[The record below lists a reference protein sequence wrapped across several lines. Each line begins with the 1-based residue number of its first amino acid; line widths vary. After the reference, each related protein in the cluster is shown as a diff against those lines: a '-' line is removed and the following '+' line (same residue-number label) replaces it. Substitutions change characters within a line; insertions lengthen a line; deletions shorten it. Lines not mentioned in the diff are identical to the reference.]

1 MSSSGAANE
10 LSSFTFQCPDEV
22 VQRLARLYGD
32 ERHSDVTFLVQSNQD
47 TAPQRFVAHRS
58 IIAMWSEPLGSMLCG
73 PFAEGSAKEVKLLD
87 VEPAAFEV
95 LLKLIYTGVVDISP
109 ETVLSI
115 LDVAVRF
122 DVAALMQ
129 FSVQFLQNHATSE
142 HACRMLEIG
151 VQYHLGKL
159 VDKCI
164 ELIVTDDHI
173 LESEDFNNLS
183 QSAMIELAK
192 HDAWNLHEDNIFDI
206 FMRWSDANSGS
217 ADEKRRLAMPF
228 LEQLRFPH
236 MSTEKLKKLSTTG
249 DVPSELLFEALFCKL
264 SSEADARCS
273 GCVEDESVCSPSAAR
288 RRQRVGSLLFSWV
301 PTSRVTVS
309 GELRENARHTSS
321 SGFTGVRGD
330 RRMRHGRFAW
340 TIDITETQSSW
351 IFVGVVQAE
360 DLNDVAWR
368 ASGHMLYCLDSR
380 FFHQGSGQ
388 NHPLGDR
395 RMVSGDCIHVVL
407 DCTRHTLAF
416 GVNDEQPIILFRDLE
431 ATWYVP
437 AVDLRDCGDKVRIL
451 SSRMTTFCAARSP
464 SSSQAAISGP
474 PEEAP
479 WSGPSDES
487 RPELED
493 RRGQISDSSRAA
505 RWQSD
510 LPRRHTVQSP
520 LETVP
525 AFATRL
531 SQPRQFGSAS
541 VLAVERGGSTLG
553 RGGPAPRLQS
563 PSAPRGPRGRAT
575 SQRGSSPGPIPTE
588 PL

>member
-1 MSSSGAANE
+1 
-10 LSSFTFQCPDEV
+10 
-22 VQRLARLYGD
+22 
-32 ERHSDVTFLVQSNQD
+32 
-47 TAPQRFVAHRS
+47 
-58 IIAMWSEPLGSMLCG
+58 
-73 PFAEGSAKEVKLLD
+73 
-87 VEPAAFEV
+87 
-95 LLKLIYTGVVDISP
+95 
-109 ETVLSI
+109 
-115 LDVAVRF
+115 
-122 DVAALMQ
+122 
-129 FSVQFLQNHATSE
+129 
-142 HACRMLEIG
+142 
-151 VQYHLGKL
+151 
-159 VDKCI
+159 
-164 ELIVTDDHI
+164 
-173 LESEDFNNLS
+173 
-183 QSAMIELAK
+183 MIELAK

-228 LEQLRFPH
+228 LERW
-236 MSTEKLKKLSTTG
+236 EG
-249 DVPSELLFEALFCKL
+249 
-264 SSEADARCS
+264 
-273 GCVEDESVCSPSAAR
+273 
-288 RRQRVGSLLFSWV
+288 QRVGSLLFSWV

-431 ATWYVP
+431 DHHLGIHRM
-437 AVDLRDCGDKVRIL
+437 DLRDCGDKVRIL

-479 WSGPSDES
+479 WSGTSTDPKQ
-487 RPELED
+487 RGRY

-525 AFATRL
+525 VWH
-531 SQPRQFGSAS
+531 SAEKW
-541 VLAVERGGSTLG
+541 VRI
-553 RGGPAPRLQS
+553 
-563 PSAPRGPRGRAT
+563 SAP
-575 SQRGSSPGPIPTE
+575 SQQF
-588 PL
+588 